1 MDGTPA
7 THGLPCRMPRLLLS
21 VRFLL
26 VLVLGI
32 SAQGLLFVQGAFL
45 LRQDVIVARYCVD
58 RDVPESDCH
67 GRCFLKE
74 RMRHDDPDGGRPEA
88 VLSIALSVRAL
99 LPPTVAVPLAETAET
114 ERSVR
119 TPRRPASRAG
129 AEVFHPPRVG

>member
-1 MDGTPA
+1 
-7 THGLPCRMPRLLLS
+7 MPRLLLS
-21 VRFLL
+21 ARVLL

-58 RDVPESDCH
+58 RDAPASDCH
-67 GRCFLKE
+67 GTCFLE
-74 RMRHDDPDGGRPEA
+74 ARMGQDDLDDRPEA

-99 LPPTVAVPLAETAET
+99 LPPAVAVPPAGVRDEARVGAE
-114 ERSVR
+114 
-119 TPRRPASRAG
+119 PRRPPSRVG